1 MSELQ
6 ATIEFSIE
14 LHNFYNVD
22 LFQRGFYQVRS
33 LSLFT
38 CHHYQSSLFS
48 KCDLQPII
56 RMSLKHCSV

>member
-22 LFQRGFYQVRS
+22 LFQRGFYQVSS
-33 LSLFT
+33 LSL
-38 CHHYQSSLFS
+38 SLAKAKLYPKVF
-48 KCDLQPII
+48 DVFDD
-56 RMSLKHCSV
+56 M